1 MRYVLAVLAC
11 LMTGPVWAE
20 DGVFRSYQDLREQLD
35 PLMKS
40 RQIAEVLTL
49 FGGADEMTPQELQTL
64 EERVQT
70 YFKRDFEEVALIKQA
85 EHLNGWRQE
94 LLAYW
99 VGTEYIY
106 VYILMHQRE
115 DAFLSVNFKFN
126 SDFDEVNAAM

>member
-49 FGGADEMTPQELQTL
+49 FGGADEMTPQELQAL

-106 VYILMHQRE
+106 VYILMHQRD